1 MVNSLRQVLQTY
13 SEIRIFYVI
22 LAIYHFQKQ
31 SVGSALKVLAKSLE
45 NFVDEVRFIVNLHS
59 FFMPLSHS
67 RLTLPPGKSLA
78 TSKSRKT
85 LEATLHR
92 CSYKKVL

>member
-22 LAIYHFQKQ
+22 LAIYLFQKQ
-31 SVGSALKVLAKSLE
+31 SVGSALKVLVKSLE

-67 RLTLPPGKSLA
+67 RLTLLPGKSLPPPRA
-78 TSKSRKT
+78 EK
-85 LEATLHR
+85 L
-92 CSYKKVL
+92 